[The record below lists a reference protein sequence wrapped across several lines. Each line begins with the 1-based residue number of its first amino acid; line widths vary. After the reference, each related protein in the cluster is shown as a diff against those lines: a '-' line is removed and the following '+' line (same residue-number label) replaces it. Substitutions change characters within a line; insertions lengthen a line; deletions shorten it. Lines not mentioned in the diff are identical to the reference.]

1 MDTIK
6 KRQKYLQSMYLMK
19 DLCLG
24 YIKSSD
30 NSKRK

>member
-19 DLCLG
+19 DLWPE
-24 YIKSSD
+24 YMKTSD

>member
-19 DLCLG
+19 DLCLE
-24 YIKSSD
+24 YMKTSD